1 MKKVLLIQP
10 PQWYPVSPHLA
21 VPLLAAQIKREGFEV
36 KALDLNVKF
45 FNRILH
51 NKNLAEADRQAKR
64 ILAELEEK
72 FANADFEAIKKNG
85 SFEEKNS
92 GLKYLTIKK
101 FYDGN
106 GDEIE
111 RVINETDQA
120 VHTLKNAPDFYCPEK
135 LMRAK
140 RTVQLALRL
149 ASMPYAP
156 NEIDIDNYF
165 ANPLLRL
172 DWENIKLQCEAS
184 SLNMF
189 RDFLAE
195 KASEISEQ
203 GYYVIGVSMTDLS
216 QLIPVFTLTKMLK
229 AQTNAK
235 IILGGNYATQIS
247 EDMLRHEDIFTD
259 YIDYLLIGDAETAI
273 VDLCKYID
281 GREKIENVANLSY
294 YSESEKRVVSASY
307 TCEHIDLNGVAY
319 PDFSDYDFSEYLT
332 PEPVFPIQ
340 LSKGCY
346 WGKCSFCDYAYG
358 QLGYDPK
365 RIDRIIDEIKYYID
379 TYSASKF
386 MFIDEAIPPAFY
398 NRLALAIIK
407 SGLKINYYS
416 FARLEDGYTAEVL
429 KNLYDS
435 GARIFMWGYECESL
449 RVMKLMNKGI
459 NSERRLDIL
468 ADSHRAGIWNNGLF
482 IFGYPTETAD
492 EIRQTMD
499 VIRNNRDII
508 NSCTLSN
515 FSLKKHSLLKE
526 TVGSNGIISYTENGE
541 FFTTYRDEAQGIS
554 QAERREL
561 RRSFQF
567 EMTEANKNF
576 LWSVVFS
583 DFDHLLLYLS
593 KYGLDYV
600 SGYRSDER
608 ICPEFR

>member
-21 VPLLAAQIKREGFEV
+21 VPLLTAQIKRAGFDV
-36 KALDLNVKF
+36 KAVDLNVKF
-45 FNRILH
+45 FNRIL
-51 NKNLAEADRQAKR
+51 NNENLADADAKAR
-64 ILAELEEK
+64 KILSELEEK
-72 FANADFEAIKKNG
+72 FKNADFEAIRKNG
-85 SFEEKNS
+85 SFEEKNL

-101 FYDGN
+101 FYAEN
-106 GDEIE
+106 GSEIR
-111 RVINETDQA
+111 RVINETDSA
-120 VHTLKNAPDFYCPEK
+120 VYTLKNAPDFYSPEK
-135 LMRAK
+135 LMNAK

-149 ASMPYAP
+149 ASMPFAP
-156 NEIDIDNYF
+156 NEIDLDNYF

-172 DWENIKLQCEAS
+172 DWSSIKLQCEDE

-189 RDFLAE
+189 LDFLTE
-195 KASEISEQ
+195 KANEIAAQ
-203 GYYVIGVSMTDLS
+203 NNDIIGISMTDLS
-216 QLIPVFTLTKMLK
+216 QLIPVFTLAGILK
-229 AQTNAK
+229 KITDAK
-235 IILGGNYATQIS
+235 IILGGNYATQIY

-259 YIDYLLIGDAETAI
+259 YIDYLVIGDAETAI
-273 VDLCKYID
+273 VDLCNYLDNKGSID
-281 GREKIENVANLSY
+281 GVANISY
-294 YSESEKRVVSASY
+294 YSPNEKKVVSTHF
-307 TCEHIDLNGVAY
+307 TCEHIDLNEVAY
-319 PDFSDYDFSEYLT
+319 PDFTDYDFSEYLT
-332 PEPVFPIQ
+332 PEPVFPVQ

-358 QLGYDPK
+358 QLGYCPK
-365 RIDRIIDEIKYYID
+365 RIDRIIDEIKYYAD
-379 TYSASKF
+379 NYSASKF
-386 MFIDEAIPPAFY
+386 MFIDEAIPPVFY
-398 NRLALAIIK
+398 NRLALAIIEA
-407 SGLKINYYS
+407 GLKITYYS

-449 RVMKLMNKGI
+449 RIMELMNKGI
-459 NSERRLDIL
+459 NSERRLEIL
-468 ADSHRAGIWNNGLF
+468 ADSHKAGIWNNGLF
-482 IFGYPTETAD
+482 IFGYPTETPE

-541 FFTTYRDEAQGIS
+541 FFTSYKDVMDGVS
-554 QAERREL
+554 QSDRREL
-561 RRSFQF
+561 RRKFQF
-567 EMTEANKNF
+567 EFTEANKNS

-593 KYGLDYV
+593 KYGCDYV
-600 SGYRSDER
+600 RNYRSKER